1 MDQDKWG
8 TQKDFMWTM
17 TFDFATEAAACVPT
31 SSGHV
36 VVDVCAGSGTSA
48 IPIALR
54 ASKEGNQVKVI
65 ATDISAGLLAELS
78 SRAQALGVDQ
88 IIETRVEDAMNM
100 LTIADASVDSAI
112 SVFGVPLVPDPAK
125 AVKEIARILK
135 PGGRVFMMWWMDVAT
150 LKMLEP
156 LMQRLN
162 GNVEMA
168 RSMKVKCR
176 PVIFFDF

>member
-1 MDQDKWG
+1 
-8 TQKDFMWTM
+8 
-17 TFDFATEAAACVPT
+17 
-31 SSGHV
+31 
-36 VVDVCAGSGTSA
+36 
-48 IPIALR
+48 
-54 ASKEGNQVKVI
+54 
-65 ATDISAGLLAELS
+65 
-78 SRAQALGVDQ
+78 
-88 IIETRVEDAMNM
+88 MNM